1 MINTAHLDDSYRSG
15 EKESST
21 ETEHRVGTS
30 PKQEKWSLHQEWS
43 SAVQAAHPSLHGLRV
58 PRLEV
63 RCSLPCQETAGA
75 SVQVL
80 HTAAK
85 APWYTS
91 NRQIHKDLGV
101 SFTAD
106 HIRSLAEKFDSKV
119 ADLGKSLARHLADI
133 YADRELT
140 QIL

>member
-1 MINTAHLDDSYRSG
+1 M
-15 EKESST
+15 
-21 ETEHRVGTS
+21 
-30 PKQEKWSLHQEWS
+30 
-43 SAVQAAHPSLHGLRV
+43 
-58 PRLEV
+58 
-63 RCSLPCQETAGA
+63 
-75 SVQVL
+75 L

-119 ADLGKSLARHLADI
+119 ADLEKSLARHLADI